1 MPELFKNYLR
11 ERIQM
16 GGMKKL
22 LAKPLKAFTWY
33 ALIVLACSIPAYFY
47 IIDSIWLSE
56 ISEHNLLV
64 SDATKRNLKSLRLTD
79 KQLDES
85 VDLWN
90 RLQPETK
97 LQQVEQVLPDST
109 YNIYKA
115 NPHANGDINRFQG
128 LVTYFKLN
136 NKSFS
141 LTVETNLEESYE
153 TIGAITAVAVLF
165 FVILLLGFVT
175 LNKRISQR
183 LWQPFYDSLAKIKKF
198 DLNDQEIPKFPKT
211 EIAEFEE
218 MNASIGQLIDGNV
231 AAFRQQKE
239 FIENAS
245 HELQTPLAI
254 IQSKMDMLLQSS
266 TLSDEQSDIISDT
279 NKALAR
285 VSRIN
290 KNLLLLAK
298 LENHQFPEM
307 NSLRLSETLTEIS
320 DLLADFASGK
330 NVHIKREIHSEVVI
344 EGNRT
349 LVEIMLTNLIL
360 NAVRH
365 NISGGDV
372 SISLAGPLL
381 TISNPGER
389 ALDEEKVFQR
399 FSSASFETPGSG
411 LGLAIVREICNR
423 YGWSL
428 NYQHSSAIHTFS
440 ILFR

>member
-1 MPELFKNYLR
+1 MN
-11 ERIQM
+11 
-16 GGMKKL
+16 KL

-56 ISEHNLLV
+56 ISEHNQLV
-64 SDATKRNLKSLRLTD
+64 SDATKRNLKQLNLND
-79 KQLDES
+79 KQLEES
-85 VDLWN
+85 IALWN
-90 RLQPETK
+90 RLQPETQ
-97 LQQVEQVLPDST
+97 LRQVEQILPDST

-115 NPHANGDINRFQG
+115 DPHANGDINRFQG
-128 LVTYFKLN
+128 LVTYFSLN
-136 NKSFS
+136 NRSFS

-153 TIGAITAVAVLF
+153 TIGAIAAVAVLF
-165 FVILLLGFVT
+165 FVILLLGFVI

-183 LWQPFYDSLAKIKKF
+183 LWQPFYDSLKKIKKF
-198 DLNDQEIPKFPKT
+198 DLNDQEIPTFPRT

-218 MNASIGQLIDGNV
+218 MNASIGQLIHGNI

-266 TLSDEQSDIISDT
+266 RLSDGQSQIISDT

-307 NSLRLSETLTEIS
+307 NSLRLSDTLTEIS
-320 DLLADFASGK
+320 DLLADFAGGK
-330 NVHIKREIHSEVVI
+330 DVHFENTIHSDIVVK
-344 EGNRT
+344 GNKT

-365 NISGGDV
+365 NIPGGNV
-372 SISLAGPLL
+372 SISLLGPLL

-389 ALDEEKVFQR
+389 TLDEKKVFQR
-399 FSSASFETPGSG
+399 FSSASVETPGSG
-411 LGLAIVREICNR
+411 LGLAIVSQICNR
-423 YGWSL
+423 YGWKLS
-428 NYQHSSAIHTFS
+428 YQHSNSVHTFS
-440 ILFR
+440 ILFV

>member
-1 MPELFKNYLR
+1 MN
-11 ERIQM
+11 
-16 GGMKKL
+16 KL
-22 LAKPLKAFTWY
+22 LAKPLKAFIWY
-33 ALIVLACSIPAYFY
+33 ALIVLLCSIPAYFY
-47 IIDSIWLSE
+47 IIDGIWLSE
-56 ISEHNLLV
+56 ISEHNQLV
-64 SDATKRNLKSLRLTD
+64 SDATKRNLEQLSLND

-97 LQQVEQVLPDST
+97 LQQVEKVLPDST
-109 YNIYKA
+109 YNIYKT
-115 NPHANGDINRFQG
+115 NPHTNGDIDRFQG

-136 NKSFS
+136 NRSFS

-165 FVILLLGFVT
+165 FVILLTGFII
-175 LNKRISQR
+175 LNKRISEK

-198 DLNDQEIPKFPKT
+198 DLNDQEIPAFPKT
-211 EIAEFEE
+211 DILEFEE
-218 MNASIGQLIDGNV
+218 MANSISQLIDGNIT
-231 AAFRQQKE
+231 AFKQQKE

-254 IQSKMDMLLQSS
+254 IQSKMDMLLQSA
-266 TLSDEQSDIISDT
+266 TLSDEQSEIISDT

-298 LENHQFPEM
+298 LENHQFYEM
-307 NSLRLSETLTEIS
+307 NSLRLSDTLTEIS
-320 DLLADFASGK
+320 DLLADFAGGK
-330 NVHIKREIHSEVVI
+330 DIRIERSIGSELI
-344 EGNRT
+344 LEANKT
-349 LVEIMLTNLIL
+349 LIEIMLTNLIL

-365 NISGGDV
+365 NISGGEL
-372 SISLAGPLL
+372 SISLLGFLL
-381 TISNPGER
+381 AISNPGEH
-389 ALDEEKVFQR
+389 ALDADKVFQR
-399 FSSASFETPGSG
+399 FSSASVETPGSG
-411 LGLAIVREICNR
+411 LGLAIVSQICNR

-428 NYQHSSAIHTFS
+428 TYKHSKGIHTFS

>member
-1 MPELFKNYLR
+1 
-11 ERIQM
+11 M
-16 GGMKKL
+16 GSMNKL
-22 LAKPLKAFTWY
+22 LAKPLKAFIWY
-33 ALIVLACSIPAYFY
+33 ALIVLLCSIPAYFY
-47 IIDSIWLSE
+47 IIDGIWLSE
-56 ISEHNLLV
+56 ISEHNQLV
-64 SDATKRNLKSLRLTD
+64 SDATKRNLEQLSLND

-97 LQQVEQVLPDST
+97 LQQVEKVLSDST
-109 YNIYKA
+109 YNIYKT

-136 NKSFS
+136 NRSFS

-165 FVILLLGFVT
+165 FVILLTGFII
-175 LNKRISQR
+175 LNKRISEK

-198 DLNDQEIPKFPKT
+198 DLNNQEIPAFTKT
-211 EIAEFEE
+211 DIAEFEE
-218 MNASIGQLIDGNV
+218 MANSISQLIDGNIT
-231 AAFRQQKE
+231 AFKQQKE

-254 IQSKMDMLLQSS
+254 IQSKMDMLLQSA
-266 TLSDEQSDIISDT
+266 TLSDEQSEIISDT

-298 LENHQFPEM
+298 LENHQFYEI
-307 NSLRLSETLTEIS
+307 NSLRLSDTLTEIS
-320 DLLADFASGK
+320 DLLADFARGK
-330 NVHIKREIHSEVVI
+330 DIRIERSIGSELI
-344 EGNRT
+344 LEANKT
-349 LVEIMLTNLIL
+349 LIEIMLTNLIL

-365 NISGGDV
+365 NISGGEL
-372 SISLAGPLL
+372 SISLLGSLL
-381 TISNPGER
+381 EISNPGEH
-389 ALDEEKVFQR
+389 ALDADKVFQR
-399 FSSASFETPGSG
+399 FSSASVETPGSG
-411 LGLAIVREICNR
+411 LGLAIVSQICNR

-428 NYQHSSAIHTFS
+428 TYKHSNGIHTFS

>member
-1 MPELFKNYLR
+1 MN
-11 ERIQM
+11 
-16 GGMKKL
+16 KL

-64 SDATKRNLKSLRLTD
+64 SDATKRNLKNLRLTD

-85 VDLWN
+85 VALWN

-97 LQQVEQVLPDST
+97 LQQVDRLLPDST

-115 NPHANGDINRFQG
+115 NLHANGDINRFQG
-128 LVTYFKLN
+128 LVTYFRLN
-136 NKSFS
+136 NRSFS

-165 FVILLLGFVT
+165 FTILLAGFVIL
-175 LNKRISQR
+175 NRRISQR
-183 LWQPFYDSLAKIKKF
+183 LWQPFYDSLGKIKKF
-198 DLNDQEIPKFPKT
+198 DLNDHEIPTFPKT
-211 EIAEFEE
+211 EISEFEE
-218 MNASIGQLIDGNV
+218 MNASIGQLIDGSI
-231 AAFRQQKE
+231 AAFKQQKE

-307 NSLRLSETLTEIS
+307 NSLRLSDTLTEIS
-320 DLLADFASGK
+320 DLLADFAGGK
-330 NVHIKREIHSEVVI
+330 EVYIEKAIQSDVVI
-344 EGNRT
+344 EGNKT

-360 NAVRH
+360 NAVRY

-372 SISLAGPLL
+372 SISLIGPLL
-381 TISNPGER
+381 TISNPGEP
-389 ALDEEKVFQR
+389 ALDEENVFQR
-399 FSSASFETPGSG
+399 FSSTSFETPGSG
-411 LGLAIVREICNR
+411 LGLAIVRQICSR
-423 YGWSL
+423 YNWTL
-428 NYQHSSAIHTFS
+428 NYQYSNAIHTFS
-440 ILFR
+440 ISF